1 MQSNL
6 NGDFLKVNKD
16 LWRDLQALLDS
27 LKKYT
32 LSADRSAEDSILLVL
47 SKIFASYEDN
57 NIESSDY
64 DDDVIIAVQSFLI
77 KYVNSDTTIY
87 ALHDCIFHCYCT
99 SIDESHWSDWDV
111 SDELITNTL
120 ISSEKRDLRNKNYA
134 TWMINAMT
142 SNLDAYFPGGVYYAE
157 LCLDLKELI
166 KRINDTFKLNAHE
179 ISSNERLLCRL
190 LTLFERIGY
199 YKVTAETTL
208 VMAYK
213 YFLHEYI
220 DETKLAYY
228 ALMRLTFTT
237 YSEISWASDYAD
249 RVLIQLEE
257 LVCGQAWKE
266 LGLLPKLLPYQ
277 YNLQLDNRPR
287 CPHTDFES
295 GFFGPTDSDKFE
307 ISNEVVFECECNRAF
322 YCSERCRVNCI
333 RSHFPICC
341 RIREKRLK
349 EKRKDDIESK
359 LGVDNSFVTISQ
371 FLLVAQRGWLDSICS
386 LRSLGAC
393 CRLFKG
399 FFHTSS
405 FAKIILNTN
414 LEKLV
419 QKFGFDS
426 LTDFND
432 ILRQEKIALAGST
445 PLQAL
450 LGEDFGDATD
460 MDFYIVMDE
469 AQDYYLSSRIHFHL
483 ENIGYTCTRATSGSF
498 RYDDWLF
505 QNAYHQIHYYSN
517 KGKGKAIQVM
527 CVKKTTATTGFK
539 DVVNLYDFSF
549 VQNWYDGH
557 HFYFLF
563 PDDCITK
570 TGNFSSNRLQSIID
584 LKISLAQRL
593 YCCPVWDSR
602 VLRESGCFADIKTLE
617 KHFLRILERTRKY
630 EGRGFIIVGPQVPRR
645 SNFINGE
652 KDWILYGGTAEFQAF
667 NYLSLNDY

>member
-16 LWRDLQALLDS
+16 LWRDLQTLLDS

-32 LSADRSAEDSILLVL
+32 WSTDRSNEDSILLVL

-57 NIESSDY
+57 NIESSD
-64 DDDVIIAVQSFLI
+64 DDAIIAVQSFLL

-87 ALHDCIFHCYCT
+87 ALYDCIFLCYCS
-99 SIDESHWSDWDV
+99 SIDEGYWGDWDV
-111 SDELITNTL
+111 TDELITNSL
-120 ISSEKRDLRNKNYA
+120 ISSDKRDLHYKNYA
-134 TWMINAMT
+134 PWMIEAMT
-142 SNLDAYFPGGVYYAE
+142 SNADAYFPSGVYYAE
-157 LCLDLKELI
+157 MCLDLKVLV
-166 KRINDTFKLNAHE
+166 KRINDIFKLNSHE

-199 YKVTAETTL
+199 YKVTTAETTL
-208 VMAYK
+208 VMGFK

-237 YSEISWASDYAD
+237 YSEISWAYDYAD
-249 RVLIQLEE
+249 RVLLQLEE
-257 LVCGQAWKE
+257 LVCGKAWKE
-266 LGLLPKLLPYQ
+266 LGLLPKLLPFQ
-277 YNLQLDNRPR
+277 CNFSGVDNRPR
-287 CPHTDFES
+287 CNHTDFES
-295 GFFGPTDSDKFE
+295 GFFGATDSDEFE
-307 ISNEVVFECECNRAF
+307 IRNEVVFECECNRAF

-341 RIREKRLK
+341 RIREARLK
-349 EKRKDDIESK
+349 EKCKVDIVSK
-359 LGVDNSFVTISQ
+359 IGVDNSFVTISQ
-371 FLLVAQRGWLDSICS
+371 FLLVAQRGWIDSICS

-393 CRLFKG
+393 CKLFQG

-414 LEKLV
+414 LHKIV

-432 ILRQEKIALAGST
+432 IIRQEKIGLAGST

-450 LGEDFGDATD
+450 LGEDFGDAAD

-469 AQDYYLSSRIHFHL
+469 GQDYYLTSTIHFHL
-483 ENIGYTCTRATSGSF
+483 ENMGYTCTRATSGCF
-498 RYDDWLF
+498 RYEDWLF
-505 QNAYHQIHYYSN
+505 QNAYHMIHYYSN
-517 KGKGKAIQVM
+517 KQIGRAIQVM

-549 VQNWYDGH
+549 VKNWYDGYR
-557 HFYFLF
+557 FYFLF

-570 TGNFSSNRLQSIID
+570 TGKFSSNRLQSIID

-593 YCCPVWDSR
+593 YCCPVWNSR

-630 EGRGFIIVGPQVPRR
+630 ESRGFIIVGPQVPKR

-652 KDWILYGGTAEFQAF
+652 KHWILYGNTAEFQAF